1 MTQSLKTEQRDEQ
14 GSDLEIRV
22 TEVANPVRLG
32 SCETVEECPTRPA
45 LKRMV
50 LATDFSDNSLRAL
63 PLLTAMV
70 RSCGVEL
77 YLVHLITPGAYKSIP
92 CDSISWGIDELIDN
106 ANVMMAGLLRSE
118 MLTGVPIAGTM
129 IVQGTA
135 EDLQKLV
142 RNHRVDLLAVG
153 IHGSGLSQG
162 SALGGFV
169 KRIVHE
175 PPCPLLLF

>member
-1 MTQSLKTEQRDEQ
+1 MTQTIKTEQRDE

-22 TEVANPVRLG
+22 TEQLTRIDL
-32 SCETVEECPTRPA
+32 CESVEECASTPA

-50 LATDFSDNSLRAL
+50 LATDFSGNSLRAL

-70 RSCGVEL
+70 RNCGVEL
-77 YLVHLITPGAYKSIP
+77 YLVHLITPSAYKSIP
-92 CDSISWGIDELIDN
+92 CDSINWGIGELIDN
-106 ANVMMAGLLRSE
+106 ANVNMAELLRSS
-118 MLTGVPIAGTM
+118 MLTGIPIAGTM

-135 EDLQKLV
+135 EDLRKLV
-142 RNHRVDLLAVG
+142 RDHRVDLLAVG